1 MIFAIKT
8 IFLNKKINILKYKV
22 APEFISLVFLYNL
35 LICLNNENKQDIFKS
50 GLQLQ
55 AKVRTILQIF

>member
-35 LICLNNENKQDIFKS
+35 LICLNNEN
-50 GLQLQ
+50 
-55 AKVRTILQIF
+55 ILIY